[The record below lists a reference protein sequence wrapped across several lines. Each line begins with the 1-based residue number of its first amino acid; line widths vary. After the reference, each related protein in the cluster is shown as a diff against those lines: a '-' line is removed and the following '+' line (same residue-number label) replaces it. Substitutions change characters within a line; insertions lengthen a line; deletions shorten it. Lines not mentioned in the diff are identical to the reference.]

1 MSEDPT
7 PYKTKQNFVVDIRI
21 DKIGFRALSSNE
33 GSFVKYAH
41 NQYFGRL
48 EQYLESGW
56 EDKGDYIQ
64 SQEKF
69 FGTIS
74 KSLFNL
80 EETNYTIGFLKYD
93 EKEDNF
99 QLTSVGDRILIVMV
113 DKKDRDD
120 FYEVYM
126 LAEKKM
132 MELTHKEKEIEKYV

>member
-7 PYKTKQNFVVDIRI
+7 PYKTRQSFVVDIRI
-21 DKIGFRALSSNE
+21 DKIGFGASSSKE

-48 EQYLESGW
+48 QQYLDEGW
-56 EDKGDYIQ
+56 TDQGDYIQ
-64 SQEKF
+64 CREKY
-69 FGTIS
+69 FGTIA
-74 KSLFNL
+74 KSLFNM
-80 EETNYTIGFLKYD
+80 EETNYTIGFLKHN

-132 MELTHKEKEIEKYV
+132 MELTHREKEIEKYV